1 MIREVARHDA
11 GRVREVFEWPLRDL
25 LLAYLEYLRAGAR
38 RNYEMELLV
47 WSALAPHQRR
57 KIDPPKLPRILRS

>member
-11 GRVREVFEWPLRDL
+11 GRVREIFEWPLRDL
-25 LLAYLEYLRAGAR
+25 LLAYLEHLRVIAR
-38 RNYEMELLV
+38 RNYELELLV

-57 KIDPPKLPRILRS
+57 RTDPPKLPRILRG